1 ADPARRAGHEHAFSR
16 ETGVHAGRLRL
27 RQSSP
32 RAERPK
38 DALMTPPAEYNDLE
52 VGLAV
57 LEALDPSEELT
68 QEELDVRAWRFSQL
82 VEHGYEIEDA
92 MVIARAD
99 YVDLELARV
108 LVATHGC

>member
-1 ADPARRAGHEHAFSR
+1 
-16 ETGVHAGRLRL
+16 
-27 RQSSP
+27 
-32 RAERPK
+32 
-38 DALMTPPAEYNDLE
+38 MTPPAEYNDLE

-108 LVATHGC
+108 LVATHGCSSRLAVRILL